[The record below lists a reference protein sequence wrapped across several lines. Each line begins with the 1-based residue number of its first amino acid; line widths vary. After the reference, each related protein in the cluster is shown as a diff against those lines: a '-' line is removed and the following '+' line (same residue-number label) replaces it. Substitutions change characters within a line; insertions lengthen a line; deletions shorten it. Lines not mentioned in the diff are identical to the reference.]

1 MASTHNLQVFQRAV
15 ALAGRVVA
23 LVQRL
28 PRHAIPGMRSQL
40 ARAATSI
47 PANIAEGTGQ
57 ATPAQ
62 FAHSV
67 GLALGSCAEEESQ
80 LLLVQ
85 QLVPAEWGIA
95 PLLTEAAELGRML
108 SGLRRYLR
116 TRVGQGGDERR

>member
-1 MASTHNLQVFQRAV
+1 MSSTHNLQLFQRAV
-15 ALAGRVVA
+15 AFAGRVVA

-62 FAHSV
+62 FAHYVS
-67 GLALGSCAEEESQ
+67 LALGSCAEVESH

-85 QLVPAEWGIA
+85 RLVPAERGIE

-116 TRVGQGGDERR
+116 TRAGQGRGEDR